1 MPNTTHDA
9 RIRSALAD
17 LDSQSKPNYTVTAK
31 KWSLERT
38 TLAKRHKGQTVS
50 KQAAIA
56 QHHQRLNARQEE
68 VLIEHINR
76 LTDRGM
82 PPTSRIVRNL
92 AEEMI
97 SLPVCKNWTAGFVRR
112 HKDQLKSLY
121 LCTIDNMRKK
131 SEYAPLFKHFYD
143 LVKYPISR

>member
-17 LDSQSKPNYTVTAK
+17 LDSQSKPNYTATAK

-97 SLPVCKNWTAGFVRR
+97 SSQVCKNWTGDLCDVIKTNSKVFIYALLIICV
-112 HKDQLKSLY
+112 KSPSMPLY
-121 LCTIDNMRKK
+121 LSTFMI
-131 SEYAPLFKHFYD
+131 
-143 LVKYPISR
+143 